1 MDPQEFPHWRA
12 FINAC
17 FALFVLLVI
26 GEVFFPGEFEH
37 YAGGANL
44 AIIELLL
51 SLILLSDI
59 AISFVKTKEAERAA
73 FLKKNA
79 IRIIAVLPWGIFFNA
94 LSLLRIEAE
103 LPLLSEFMVAER
115 TAVAGRGFRLAVK
128 AKELFGKF

>member
-1 MDPQEFPHWRA
+1 MDPQEFPHWRL
-12 FINAC
+12 FINLC
-17 FALFVLLVI
+17 FALFVLLVL
-26 GEVFFPGEFEH
+26 GEVLFPGELEH
-37 YAGGANL
+37 YAGPWNL
-44 AIIELLL
+44 AVLELIL

-59 AISFVKTKEAERAA
+59 AISFVKTKEGERAA

-103 LPLLSEFMVAER
+103 IPLISEFMVAER
-115 TAVAGRGFRLAVK
+115 TAIAGRGFRLAVK